1 MTMPVYFISH
11 GGGPWPWVEE
21 WQPMYA
27 ALNESLQ
34 HLPSELPSTPKAV
47 LMVSAHWIT
56 DEITVGTGAQPGM
69 LYDYYGFPEHTYSV
83 QYPAPGDPALAAR
96 VEALLQAGNV
106 PVRQDAQRGFDH
118 GAFVPMAV
126 AFPQATIPMVQLS
139 IRADFD
145 PQFHLQL
152 GALLAPL
159 RDEGVLI
166 IGSGL
171 SYHNLRLLD
180 ERGAQPSAQFDAWL
194 QRIVVQS
201 TAQERVQGLADWE
214 QAPSA
219 RLAHARED
227 HLIPLMVA
235 VGAAGGDPAT
245 LSYHERHA
253 FGSITA
259 SSFRFAQPS
268 A

>member
-11 GGGPWPWVEE
+11 GGGPWPWVAE
-21 WQPMYA
+21 WQPMYTK
-27 ALNESLQ
+27 LHDSLR
-34 HLPSELPSTPKAV
+34 HLPAQLPATPKAV

-56 DEITVGTGAQPGM
+56 DEITVSTATQPGM
-69 LYDYYGFPEHTYSV
+69 LYDYYGFPEHTYAV

-96 VEALLQAGNV
+96 VQTLLQAGGIAV
-106 PVRQDAQRGFDH
+106 AQDAERGFDH

-126 AFPQATIPMVQLS
+126 AFPQANIPMVQLS
-139 IRADFD
+139 IRKDYD
-145 PQFHLQL
+145 PAFHLQL
-152 GALLAPL
+152 GRLLAPL
-159 RDEGVLI
+159 REEGVLI

-194 QRIVVQS
+194 QQTVVDSNPEQRA
-201 TAQERVQGLADWE
+201 TGLLHWE

-219 RLAHARED
+219 RLAHAHED

-235 VGAAGGDPAT
+235 VGAAQQDPAT
-245 LSYHERHA
+245 LSYHEAHA

-259 SSFRFAQPS
+259 SSFRFSQTVA
-268 A
+268 